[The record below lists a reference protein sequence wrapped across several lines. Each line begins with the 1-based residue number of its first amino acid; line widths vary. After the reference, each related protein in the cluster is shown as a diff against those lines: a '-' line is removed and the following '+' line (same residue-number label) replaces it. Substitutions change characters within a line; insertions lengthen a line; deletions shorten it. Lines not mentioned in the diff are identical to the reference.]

1 MFKRGD
7 RKPSSWGVPVNVMG
21 KNFERKVKRKYPH
34 LKDRY
39 TPTEWAKIKKEFWG
53 TAADVLINQ
62 PNGIVLDGI
71 GYFCFPAY
79 IKKSK
84 FPYTNRT
91 NFKNKGL
98 LYYSQFF
105 GHVFNN
111 FFLRGLSFEF
121 IRPQKNKWKDKVNEG
136 YEYKCHYKNI
146 DNIIGNGKKHLHPTR
161 RIYR

>member
-7 RKPSSWGVPVNVMG
+7 RKPTSWGKPVNVMG
-21 KNFERKVKRKYPH
+21 KNFERKIQRKYPE
-34 LKDRY
+34 LKKRY
-39 TPTEWAKIKKEFWG
+39 TPSEWAKIKKEFWG
-53 TAADVLINQ
+53 TVADVLINQ

-71 GYFCFPAY
+71 GYVCFPAY
-79 IKKSK
+79 TKKSK
-84 FPYTNRT
+84 MPHTNRT

-98 LYYSQFF
+98 LYYTQFF

-111 FFLRGLSFEF
+111 FFLRGLSFELV
-121 IRPQKNKWKDKVNEG
+121 RTQKNKWKNKVNEG

-146 DNIIGNGKKHLHPTR
+146 DNIIGNGEKHLHPAR